1 MNRTDIFQNVDFKE
15 NEPLSKHSTIQ
26 IGGPAKYALFPKSS
40 TELVSV
46 INECNNKNIKYK
58 VVGNASNILFDDRG
72 FDGAVIFTSGIDD
85 VEYTYKNE
93 ACRVKIG
100 CGRSLTEIASQ
111 TGKKHCLSGLEF
123 AYGIPGT
130 VGGAVFMNAGA
141 YGGQMSDVV
150 VETEY
155 FNTVTG
161 EISSFSL
168 QEHDFA
174 YRHSI
179 FQTHSEY
186 IILSSTLELK
196 PGDAEAIFTKMSQNM
211 KSRKDKQPLDMPN
224 AGSTF
229 KRPATDVFVGKLIED
244 ANLKGYT
251 IGGAQISTKHAGF
264 TVNCGNASAQDVRML
279 IDHVKD
285 VILSKY
291 NVALESEIIYVPY
304 D

>member
-1 MNRTDIFQNVDFKE
+1 MERTDIFKNVEARE
-15 NEPLSKHSTIQ
+15 NELLSRHSTFR
-26 IGGPAKYALFPKSS
+26 IGGPAKYALFPKIRD
-40 TELVSV
+40 ELISA
-46 INECNNKNIKYK
+46 INECRDKGIKYK
-58 VVGNASNILFDDRG
+58 VIGNASNILFDDRG
-72 FDGAVIFTSGIDD
+72 FDGAIIFTLGVNEI
-85 VEYTYKNE
+85 EYTYRDDVCVVK
-93 ACRVKIG
+93 ACGGK
-100 CGRSLTEIASQ
+100 SLTELASQ
-111 TGKKHCLSGLEF
+111 TGKNHCLSGLEF

-130 VGGAVFMNAGA
+130 IGGAVFMNAGA
-141 YGGQMSDVV
+141 YGGQMSDIVV
-150 VETEY
+150 QTEY
-155 FNTVTG
+155 FNTITG
-161 EISSFSL
+161 EVATLDS
-168 QEHDFA
+168 QEHNFA

-179 FQTHSEY
+179 FQDHPEY

-196 PGDAEAIFTKMSQNM
+196 KGDPAQIFETMSKNM
-211 KSRKDKQPLDMPN
+211 QSRKEKQPLDMPN

-264 TVNCGNASAQDVRML
+264 TVNCGNATAKDVRML
-279 IDHVKD
+279 IDHVKN